1 MTQKQIVVA
10 GGGTAGWMAA
20 LLARHQ
26 YPNADVTV
34 VASNEIGILGAGE
47 GTTPHFLEFLA
58 QVNIPVERLVKKCK
72 ATFKVGISFD
82 NWNGDGEAYFHPFSY
97 QPGLDLYD
105 DNEGAMVNNLL
116 HSKQKLTMACLGHML
131 CKNKKAPYRFRNRI
145 LANPLE
151 NRMLS
156 FELFSVVG
164 VHFDARLLAD
174 ELKTIGVERNIRHVD
189 DLIVDAVQDEAG
201 YIKSLVLQRQQLD
214 VDFLFDATGFA
225 HKFIGK
231 LFGAEWDSY
240 AAYLPMK
247 EAVPFFV
254 PHNNDVEPMTLAKA
268 MRFGWMWRIPVE
280 GRFGCGYVYDS
291 DYINADQAVQE
302 IESTLG
308 FKVESP
314 RKFTFSPGSYKTPLI
329 KNCLAVGLSQGF
341 VEPLEATSLWV
352 TYMTLLDMF
361 SMELFA
367 ERNEHVTKAFNEKCN
382 DRNTE
387 VAHFL
392 HAHYL
397 SSRSDSPF
405 WSEFKTKNKSPE
417 AVKTRL
423 AELEFNGNFNLSEP
437 KFNRMF
443 GNKSWIVVSNGV
455 GLPVGYDANKTLPTF
470 LAKAYINNVRQMALS
485 CLSHKEIL
493 DYLRA

>member
-1 MTQKQIVVA
+1 MNKKQIVVA

-20 LLARHQ
+20 LWAKHE

-34 VASNEIGILGAGE
+34 VASNDIGILGAGE
-47 GTTPHFLEFLA
+47 GTTPHFVEFLA
-58 QVNIPVERLVKKCK
+58 KVNIPIERLIKKCK

-82 NWNGDGEAYFHPFSY
+82 DWNGDGEAYFHPFSQ

-116 HSKQKLTMACLGHML
+116 HSEQKLTTACFGDML
-131 CKNKKAPYRFRNRI
+131 CKTKKAPYRFRNRV
-145 LANPLE
+145 LANSLE
-151 NRMLS
+151 NKMLS

-174 ELKTIGVERNIRHVD
+174 ELKIVGVERNIKHVD
-189 DLIVDAVQDEAG
+189 DLIVDAVQDESG
-201 YIKSLVLQRQQLD
+201 CIKSLVLQSQQVD

-225 HKFIGK
+225 RKFIGK
-231 LFGAEWDSY
+231 LFGAEWESY
-240 AAYLPMK
+240 ASYLPMK

-254 PHNNDVEPMTLAKA
+254 PHDDDVEPMTLAKA
-268 MRFGWMWRIPVE
+268 MRFGWMWRIPVR

-302 IESTLG
+302 IENTLG

-314 RKFTFSPGSYKTPLI
+314 RKFTFNPGSYKTPLV

-361 SMELFA
+361 SMGLFA
-367 ERNEHVTKAFNEKCN
+367 ERSEIVAKAFNEKCN

-397 SSRSDSPF
+397 SSRNDSTF
-405 WSEFKTKNKSPE
+405 WREFKTKNKSPE
-417 AVKTRL
+417 PVKNRL
-423 AELEFNGNFNLSEP
+423 AELAFNSNFNLSEP

-455 GLPVGYDANKTLPTF
+455 GLPVGYDADKRLPAF
-470 LAKAYINNVRQMALS
+470 FAKAYVNNARQIAMS
-485 CLSHKEIL
+485 CIPHKHVI
-493 DYLRA
+493 DYLSL